1 MWRTIF
7 RQVVGIAVTLFI
19 GGLFAATLVRY
30 APGFESDEQQMDSRL
45 SKESIQTLREARAS
59 ERNILKFYAG
69 FLSSAARGDLGTSR
83 TLNRPVRDLVRERTP
98 VTMKLIA
105 TGLLAGWALGL
116 ILAITVAMARFWPYD
131 VFTTAL
137 SGLFLCIPSA
147 VLALVFVFAHAPG
160 ALAIGLIV
168 FAHVFRYWR
177 NLLDRSYAMP
187 HILMARAKGLGPI
200 RILLFHVLPVSS
212 SQLLAVAGISVSIAL
227 GAAIPVEAL
236 CGIPGIG
243 QLAWQ
248 AALGRDLSLLVT
260 LTFIVTVVTLLANTT
275 SDLLGRSFRAQEA

>member
-1 MWRTIF
+1 MLRGIL
-7 RQVVGIAVTLFI
+7 RQLIRILATLFI
-19 GGLFAATLVRY
+19 GGLFAATLIRY

-45 SKESIQTLREARAS
+45 SNESIQALRQARAG

-69 FLSSAARGDLGTSR
+69 FLTSAARGDLGTSR
-83 TLNRPVRDLVRERTP
+83 TLNRPVRELVGERTP

-105 TGLLAGWALGL
+105 TGLVAGWALGL
-116 ILAITVAMARFWPYD
+116 FLAISAAMVRLASYD
-131 VFTTAL
+131 ILTTAL

-147 VLALVFVFAHAPG
+147 VLALLFVFANAPG

-177 NLLDRSYAMP
+177 NLLDKSYALP
-187 HILMARAKGLGPI
+187 HIMMARAKGLGPI
-200 RILLFHVLPVSS
+200 RILFFHVLPVSGA
-212 SQLLAVAGISVSIAL
+212 QLLAVAGISVSVAL

-260 LTFIVTVVTLLANTT
+260 LTFIVTIITLLANTT
-275 SDLLGRSFRAQEA
+275 SDLLGRTFRAQEA